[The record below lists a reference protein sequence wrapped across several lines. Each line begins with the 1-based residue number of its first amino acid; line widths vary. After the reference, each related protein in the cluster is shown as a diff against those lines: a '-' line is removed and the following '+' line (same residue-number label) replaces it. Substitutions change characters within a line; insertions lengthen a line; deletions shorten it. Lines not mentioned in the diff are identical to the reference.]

1 MQVRHYMPAAA
12 AVTHPDEP
20 VVAAARLMRQRS
32 IGALPVCED
41 DGTLAGMLT
50 DRDIVV
56 RCVSAGDDPQT
67 ATVRG
72 IMSRD
77 PVTIE
82 ADADAHRDDRH
93 ARRAGAQAA
102 RDRGR
107 QARGC
112 PLDRRHRPLR
122 QVGHGVRAGA
132 VRHHSECLQAV
143 KRRTPAFSSGRRL

>member
-1 MQVRHYMPAAA
+1 MQVRHYMTAAA

-67 ATVRG
+67 ATVTEG
-72 IMSRD
+72 GKLAGVLSI
-77 PVTIE
+77 
-82 ADADAHRDDRH
+82 DDI
-93 ARRAGAQAA
+93 ARSGKWDMECAQALCGITA
-102 RDRGR
+102 NV
-107 QARGC
+107 C
-112 PLDRRHRPLR
+112 RR
-122 QVGHGVRAGA
+122 
-132 VRHHSECLQAV
+132 
-143 KRRTPAFSSGRRL
+143 

>member
-1 MQVRHYMPAAA
+1 MQVRHYMTAAA

-77 PVTIE
+77 PVH
-82 ADADAHRDDRH
+82 DRGRCRRAHRDDRH
-93 ARRAGAQAA
+93 ARRAGAQAPVTEGGKLAGVLSIDDIA
-102 RDRGR
+102 RSGKWDMECA
-107 QARGC
+107 QALCGITANVC
-112 PLDRRHRPLR
+112 RR
-122 QVGHGVRAGA
+122 
-132 VRHHSECLQAV
+132 
-143 KRRTPAFSSGRRL
+143 

>member
-1 MQVRHYMPAAA
+1 MQVRHYMTAAA

-82 ADADAHRDDRH
+82 ADADVHTAMTAMR
-93 ARRAGAQAA
+93 AAQVRRLPVTEGGKLAGV
-102 RDRGR
+102 
-107 QARGC
+107 
-112 PLDRRHRPLR
+112 LSM
-122 QVGHGVRAGA
+122 
-132 VRHHSECLQAV
+132 RHHSECLQAV
-143 KRRTPAFSSGRRL
+143 KRRTVRPTRTPAFSLRRRL